1 MRAYWNIDDAS
12 LKRWRRLTASL
23 EHDAFVRERFERN
36 IRRTALDLSK
46 TELWRVM
53 VGCQVTSMQRAGP
66 TSKVSVFMR
75 SGSPALSYEMCRKQR
90 EVEPFLLAEL
100 RRASLWRAKPI
111 ALNLTK
117 ALAVL
122 EAGEWKQLIAQL
134 RTLRRYTTKA
144 KERAVAQYL
153 QSGHFPGIGP
163 KQSRNYIQWLGL
175 SRYEIP
181 IDSRMLKTLKRLG
194 CNFVPSSSALGDE
207 NVYVFLQEAVQEL
220 AARLNIYPCV
230 LDACVFANA
239 DRRDS

>member
-1 MRAYWNIDDAS
+1 MPRGLHIS
-12 LKRWRRLTASL
+12 
-23 EHDAFVRERFERN
+23 
-36 IRRTALDLSK
+36 
-46 TELWRVM
+46 
-53 VGCQVTSMQRAGP
+53 
-66 TSKVSVFMR
+66 
-75 SGSPALSYEMCRKQR
+75 SGDVPSSSAAALSYQMCRKQR

-100 RRASLWRAKPI
+100 RRAGLWRAKPI

-117 ALAVL
+117 VLAVL

-134 RTLRRYTTKA
+134 RTLRSYTTKA

-153 QSGHFPGIGP
+153 QAGHFPGIGP

-181 IDSRMLKTLKRLG
+181 IDSRMLKTLKRLA
-194 CNFVPSSSALGDE
+194 CNFVPSSNALGDE
-207 NVYVFLQEAVQEL
+207 NVYVFLQEAVQEI
-220 AARLNIYPCV
+220 AAHFNMYPCV